1 MTSFKRKMVPPS
13 ISRQSHPQT
22 WRSIDWEKAKSE
34 VRRLQIRIAKAVKDE
49 DERRV
54 KTLQWILTHSFY
66 ARALAAKRVTSNQGK
81 STPGI
86 DGILWKT
93 GKAKMEAI
101 LNLKQR
107 GYKAKALRRIYI
119 PKKNGKLRPLSIPT
133 MHDRAMQAL
142 YKLALSPVAETKADR
157 NSYGFREN
165 RSCADAVSAAFN
177 ALAKPNSGTWVLEA
191 DITGCYDNISMSWLM
206 ENIPIE
212 KRILFQWLKAGYVE
226 NGFTYPTRKGVPQG
240 GIISPTLAN
249 MTLDGME
256 KTIKESAPYRSRVN
270 FVRYADDFIVTAKS
284 KAILEKYVVP
294 AIKKFLDERGLEL
307 SEEKT
312 KITFI
317 RDGFTFLGQTFRK
330 HGDTLHITPSKE
342 GVLAL
347 MRNIRTVIHKHVSAP
362 IEALIKKLNSI
373 LRGWANY
380 HRHVVASK
388 AFSRVDYYVH
398 EMLKRLLRR
407 RHPKKPM
414 KWLLGKYSLTSGKR
428 RLFGITVKRKGKV
441 KQYILFRVSSIGIR
455 RHKKVKADA
464 NPYMP
469 EYGKYF
475 WIRRHIKE
483 SKLLPELSAKQM
495 RLAATRG

>member
-1 MTSFKRKMVPPS
+1 
-13 ISRQSHPQT
+13 
-22 WRSIDWEKAKSE
+22 
-34 VRRLQIRIAKAVKDE
+34 
-49 DERRV
+49 
-54 KTLQWILTHSFY
+54 
-66 ARALAAKRVTSNQGK
+66 
-81 STPGI
+81 
-86 DGILWKT
+86 
-93 GKAKMEAI
+93 MEAV

-142 YKLALSPVAETKADR
+142 YKLALSPVAETTADK

-165 RSCADAVSAAFN
+165 RACADAVGAAFN
-177 ALAKPNSGTWVLEA
+177 ALAKPNSGTWVFEA

-256 KTIKESAPYRSRVN
+256 KTIKESVPYRSRVN

-284 KAILEKYVVP
+284 KTVLGKYVVP
-294 AIKKFLDERGLEL
+294 VVKKFLEERGLVL

-317 RDGFTFLGQTFRK
+317 REGFTFLGQTFQK
-330 HGDTLHITPSKE
+330 HGNTLHITPSKD
-342 GVLAL
+342 GILAL
-347 MRNIRTVIHKHVSAP
+347 MQNVKTTIRKHINVP
-362 IEALIKKLNSI
+362 IEALIKKLNQI

-388 AFSRVDYYVH
+388 AFSRVDNYVH

-407 RHPKKPM
+407 RHPKKSM

-428 RLFGITVKRKGKV
+428 RLFGITVKLKGKV
-441 KQYILFRVSSIGIR
+441 KQYILFRTSSLGIR
-455 RHKKVKADA
+455 RHIKVKADA

-469 EYGKYF
+469 EHGKYF
-475 WIRRHIKE
+475 WIRRHVKE
-483 SKLLPELSAKQM
+483 AKFLPELSARQM
-495 RLAATRG
+495 RLAALRG